1 MAFLFAV
8 PWALWHRMWL
18 AAVVIA
24 LAQGVL
30 GGMIYMLGLN
40 EAAETIAALGLAVII
55 GGMADELRRANLG
68 KRGYAFADVVVA
80 ENLEIAE
87 RRILD
92 RRPEWIAGLMGA
104 QT

>member
-1 MAFLFAV
+1 
-8 PWALWHRMWL
+8 
-18 AAVVIA
+18 
-24 LAQGVL
+24 
-30 GGMIYMLGLN
+30 
-40 EAAETIAALGLAVII
+40 
-55 GGMADELRRANLG
+55 MADELRRANLG

-80 ENLEIAE
+80 ENLEMAE